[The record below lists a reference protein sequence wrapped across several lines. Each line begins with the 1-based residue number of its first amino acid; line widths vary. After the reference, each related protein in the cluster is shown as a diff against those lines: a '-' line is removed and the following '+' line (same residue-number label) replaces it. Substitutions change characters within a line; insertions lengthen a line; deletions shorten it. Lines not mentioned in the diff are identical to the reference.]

1 MGGALTSGQVQVAY
15 PGAFGPTVLAQ
26 VSSSS
31 SLLSSSH
38 LGTDMLQLE
47 FNVRRPPLDAVAVRQ
62 GIAHAVD
69 RAALVTRIG
78 QPEDHSVW
86 EDNDHLF
93 ANTDP
98 GYNDDATGY
107 DSEDLAASARLLQQ
121 GGLVADAEGRWT
133 SHGTPLDLT
142 LVWASDDPWSAA
154 AGPIVAAQLSAAGIE
169 VSADPV
175 PSSQLFGTVLP
186 GAAFDLA
193 IVPVDAGAFPSAM
206 DGVFTTAP
214 AVTGGAP
221 TQDWSGFDDPKLD
234 TQFSQAMEQ
243 LSVPQA
249 LAVYR
254 QIDQSLWT
262 SMPTLPLF
270 AEPTLLVWSASIV
283 GMNDDPGGLGPLWNV
298 RLWARL
304 VAAPTRRATG
314 SGAGP

>member
-1 MGGALTSGQVQVAY
+1 
-15 PGAFGPTVLAQ
+15 
-26 VSSSS
+26 
-31 SLLSSSH
+31 
-38 LGTDMLQLE
+38 MLQLE
-47 FNVRRPPLDAVAVRQ
+47 FNVRRPPLDSAAVRQ

-69 RAALVTRIG
+69 RAALVTSIG

-93 ANTDP
+93 ANSEP
-98 GYNDDATGY
+98 GYNDDASGY
-107 DSEDLAASARLLQQ
+107 ETPDLNAAAHLLQQ

-133 SHGTPLDLT
+133 SHGSPVDLT
-142 LVWASDDPWSAA
+142 LVWADDDPWSEAV
-154 AGPIVAAQLSAAGIE
+154 GPIVAAQLSAAGIG

-175 PSSQLFGTVLP
+175 PSSELFGAVLP

-193 IVPVDAGAFPSAM
+193 IVPVSPDAYPSAM
-206 DGVFTTAP
+206 DDVFSTA
-214 AVTGGAP
+214 AALTGGGP

-234 TQFSQAMEQ
+234 TLFTQAMEQ

-270 AEPTLLVWSASIV
+270 AEPTLLVWSAAV
-283 GMNDDPGGLGPLWNV
+283 TGVNDDPGGLGPLWNV

-304 VAAPTRRATG
+304 EAASTRTTSA